1 MYATDDEPAF
11 VSPPFPVIFL
21 TVAKVIVAALVIL
34 IALVILGVIA
44 VVTIDQFVYS
54 FTD

>member
-21 TVAKVIVAALVIL
+21 TVAKVIISALIVLGALGIVAL
-34 IALVILGVIA
+34 A
-44 VVTIDQFVYS
+44 VSVLLLYFSD
-54 FTD
+54 